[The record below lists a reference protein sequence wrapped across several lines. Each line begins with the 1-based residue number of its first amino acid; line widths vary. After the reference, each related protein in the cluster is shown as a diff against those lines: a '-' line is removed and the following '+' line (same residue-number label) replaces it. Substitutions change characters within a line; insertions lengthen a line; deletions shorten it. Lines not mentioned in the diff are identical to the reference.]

1 MGLFRATRYVAS
13 LPLVDVDELVSSG
26 VRLVLLDRDNTCVPR
41 DAASAPAEVL
51 AWLDRAREAGLGL
64 CLVSNNFHSSQ
75 VGRTA
80 RELGVE
86 VVDHAMK
93 PAPFALARAMRL
105 MGKRQIGEMQP
116 FELVITLLIAEVA
129 AVPMQSNEIPMAYG
143 LISIA
148 VLVSLEV
155 ILSTV
160 SLKFPALN
168 ELISGRPSIVIAKF
182 EPAGNETVSASPL
195 SATARELNR
204 SDPREGCAAVTR
216 RTTSSHLRC
225 SSPPAYP

>member
-41 DAASAPAEVL
+41 DAESAPAEVL
-51 AWLDRAREAGLGL
+51 AWLDRARDAGLGL

-105 MGKRQIGEMQP
+105 MGASREDTVMIGDQV
-116 FELVITLLIAEVA
+116 FTDVA
-129 AVPMQSNEIPMAYG
+129 AGNLAGVRTILVRPQSRKDLWYTHVFRVFER
-143 LISIA
+143 L
-148 VLVSLEV
+148 
-155 ILSTV
+155 
-160 SLKFPALN
+160 ALRGV
-168 ELISGRPSIVIAKF
+168 EFDG
-182 EPAGNETVSASPL
+182 E
-195 SATARELNR
+195 
-204 SDPREGCAAVTR
+204 
-216 RTTSSHLRC
+216 
-225 SSPPAYP
+225 